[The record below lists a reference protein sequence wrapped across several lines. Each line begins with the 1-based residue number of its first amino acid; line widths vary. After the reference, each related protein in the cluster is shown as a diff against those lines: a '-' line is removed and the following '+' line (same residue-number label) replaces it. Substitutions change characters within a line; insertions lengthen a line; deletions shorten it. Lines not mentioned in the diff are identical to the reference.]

1 MFKFVIYERINII
14 NNWKKYFVYLLWYF
28 FWIIFFIVIVND
40 GINIGFFFENLSID
54 YLLCVF
60 FVDWIYL
67 SVIFFI
73 FGLGYIGMIE
83 VKIVIVC
90 NIDICFIENV
100 EINNFFW
107 FYLKL
112 VFW

>member
-1 MFKFVIYERINII
+1 M
-14 NNWKKYFVYLLWYF
+14 KKNYYVYLMWYF
-28 FWIIFFIVIVND
+28 FWINCFIVIVND
-40 GINIGFFFENLSID
+40 GINICFFFEYLSIY

>member
-1 MFKFVIYERINII
+1 MKKKIFCLFIVI
-14 NNWKKYFVYLLWYF
+14 F
-28 FWIIFFIVIVND
+28 FLNKFFIVIVND
-40 GINIGFFFENLSID
+40 GINISFFFENLSID

-100 EINNFFW
+100 EIYNFFW

>member
-1 MFKFVIYERINII
+1 MFRFVIYERINII
-14 NNWKKYFVYLLWYF
+14 KNYYYVYLLWYF
-28 FWIIFFIVIVND
+28 FWINCFIVIVND
-40 GINIGFFFENLSID
+40 GINGFFFEYLSIY

>member
-1 MFKFVIYERINII
+1 MKNY
-14 NNWKKYFVYLLWYF
+14 YYVYLLWYF
-28 FWIIFFIVIVND
+28 FWIKFFIVIVND
-40 GINIGFFFENLSID
+40 GINISFFFEKFSID